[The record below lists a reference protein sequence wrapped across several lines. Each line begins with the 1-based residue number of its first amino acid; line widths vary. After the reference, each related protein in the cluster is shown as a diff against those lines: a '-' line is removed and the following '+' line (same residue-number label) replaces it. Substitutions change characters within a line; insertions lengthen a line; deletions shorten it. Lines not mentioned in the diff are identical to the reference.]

1 MRKPTPAQIRRRMYE
16 LWQQAGFPLGK
27 DDEFYLRAEGELL
40 GEENARLGAA
50 REARVE

>member
-1 MRKPTPAQIRRRMYE
+1 MRKPTPAQIRRE

-50 REARVE
+50 REARIE